1 MPPSPDS
8 ERPPK
13 RQKSSSSM
21 ANIPNVIDIAPMGT
35 VLMTVSELAGVKSA
49 KLRLSQDM
57 LTIASPIFADMIT
70 TKAERAGSTYG
81 DAVLIDAAE
90 DDEPE
95 ALYLLFNI
103 LHNRNEKL
111 PSRLTVEALC
121 KLAKMVDKYQCA
133 TSIGRGTTIWFDR
146 LYNAAKAGTVAVDV
160 WKMVEA
166 TLLLDEPMFFARF
179 TELWVLSEPLASKSL
194 LTAVQDG
201 DVTMKRLA
209 VELFN
214 RRHAQSAAIKGDVD
228 LLVDPCSVAFAQSAK
243 HYIDYAPGMP
253 PDADDDG
260 KTVGSMC
267 HVDEGAGKWPLRA
280 IAVGTTTFLG
290 ALRDELIWPPL
301 VWPTT
306 LGALISHLQA
316 FRTPSY
322 DDSDKCDF
330 CEDVKTRF
338 GLAVNVVKKMHKDRL
353 WGLCLDCFK
362 AGGVK
367 EGECRLFQGGRGE
380 GGGVSV

>member
-13 RQKSSSSM
+13 RQKSSSPM
-21 ANIPNVIDIAPMGT
+21 ADIPNVIDVAPMGT

-49 KLRLSQDM
+49 RLRLSHDM

-70 TKAERAGSTYG
+70 KAKRVNNTYG
-81 DAVLIDAAE
+81 DAVLLDAAE
-90 DDEPE
+90 DDDSE

-121 KLAKMVDKYQCA
+121 KLAKMVDRYQCA

-146 LYNAAKAGTVAVDV
+146 LYNAAKAGAAAVDV

-166 TLLLDEPMFFARF
+166 TYLLDEPMFFARF
-179 TELWVLSEPLASKSL
+179 TELWVLSEPLTSNTL
-194 LTAVQDG
+194 LTA
-201 DVTMKRLA
+201 
-209 VELFN
+209 LFN
-214 RRHAQSAAIKGDVD
+214 RRHAQCAALKGDVD

-253 PDADDDG
+253 PDPDDDG
-260 KTVGSMC
+260 KTTG
-267 HVDEGAGKWPLRA
+267 
-280 IAVGTTTFLG
+280 
-290 ALRDELIWPPL
+290 
-301 VWPTT
+301 PTT
-306 LGALISHLQA
+306 LGALISQLQA

-322 DDSDKCDF
+322 DDCDKCDF

-338 GLAVNVVKKMHKDRL
+338 GLAVDVVKKMHKDRL

-367 EGECRLFQGGRGE
+367 EGECRYEHSKPKGK
-380 GGGVSV
+380 

>member
-13 RQKSSSSM
+13 RQKSSSPM
-21 ANIPNVIDIAPMGT
+21 ANIPNVIDVAPMGT

-70 TKAERAGSTYG
+70 KAMQAGSTSG

-111 PSRLTVEALC
+111 PSRLTAEALC
-121 KLAKMVDKYQCA
+121 KLARMVEKYKCA
-133 TSIGRGTTIWFDR
+133 TSIGRGTTMWFDR
-146 LYNAAKAGTVAVDV
+146 LYNSAKAGTVAVDV

-166 TLLLDEPMFFARF
+166 TFLLDEPMFFARF
-179 TELWVLSEPLASKSL
+179 TEMWVLSEPLASNTL
-194 LTAVQDG
+194 LSAVRDG

-267 HVDEGAGKWPLRA
+267 HVDEGAA
-280 IAVGTTTFLG
+280 IIFLG
-290 ALRDELIWPPL
+290 ALRDDLIWPPL

-306 LGALISHLQA
+306 LGALISQLQA
-316 FRTPSY
+316 FRTPAY
-322 DDSDKCDF
+322 DDCDKCDF

-338 GLAVNVVKKMHKDRL
+338 GLAVDVVKKMHKDRL

-367 EGECRLFQGGRGE
+367 EGECRYEHSKPKGK
-380 GGGVSV
+380 